1 MKKLMS
7 LVMAVVIMAMFA
19 LTACNG
25 KTSDKVSDT
34 TTIVEVGNNAAKE
47 GEFHWIKQ
55 TFYGTDRLETL
66 KWATEAAAGC
76 KKNGW
81 LVTSVTI
88 EEDDVWTGYYRAWFK
103 STIVAE

>member
-1 MKKLMS
+1 MKKLFV
-7 LVMAVVIMAMFA
+7 LVMVAVIATML
-19 LTACNG
+19 LTACNN

-34 TTIVEVGNNAAKE
+34 TTIVEIGNNAAKK
-47 GEFHWIKQ
+47 GGFHWIKQ
-55 TFYGTDRLETL
+55 TFYGTDRFETL
-66 KWATEAAAGC
+66 KWATEAATGC

-103 STIVAE
+103 SAIVAE